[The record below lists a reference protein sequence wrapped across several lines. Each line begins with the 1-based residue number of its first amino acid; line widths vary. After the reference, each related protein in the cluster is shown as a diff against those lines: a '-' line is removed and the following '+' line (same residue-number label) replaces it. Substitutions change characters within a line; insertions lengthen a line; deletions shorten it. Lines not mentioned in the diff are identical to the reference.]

1 MKVSEAFPSRFLKAE
16 DLRGKKVL
24 VTIKYVEM
32 EKIGEDVR
40 PVVTFV
46 NKDKQLTL
54 NKTNSLMIAKLVG
67 TEEMEDWGGKKIV
80 LRPDVTTFG
89 GKPIDCIRVEAMPSG
104 GVPAAPEPPAND
116 FDTSDDDDRVPVDL
130 DD

>member
-16 DLRGKKVL
+16 DLRGKKEL

-116 FDTSDDDDRVPVDL
+116 FDTSDDDDRVPFDL

>member
-1 MKVSEAFPSRFLKAE
+1 MRVGEAFPSRFLKAE
-16 DLRGKKVL
+16 DLHGKKVA
-24 VTIKYVEM
+24 VRIKFVEM
-32 EKIGEDVR
+32 EKVGEDTR

-46 NKDKQLTL
+46 GKDKVLTL
-54 NKTNSLMIAKLVG
+54 NKTNALMIAKLVG
-67 TEEMEDWGGKKIV
+67 TDDMDEWGGKKIV

-116 FDTSDDDDRVPVDL
+116 FDTSDDDDRVPFDL

>member
-116 FDTSDDDDRVPVDL
+116 FDTSDDDDRVPFDL

>member
-67 TEEMEDWGGKKIV
+67 TEEMEDWGGKKKDEA
-80 LRPDVTTFG
+80 RDEDVG
-89 GKPIDCIRVEAMPSG
+89 H
-104 GVPAAPEPPAND
+104 
-116 FDTSDDDDRVPVDL
+116 DL
-130 DD
+130 ISS